1 MTQIDANSTCGARS
15 RRVTEPAVLARP
27 RWPRDCRPRRQQAGG
42 RAVPTHP
49 SMSTQLFASTCG
61 WCHSDGG
68 RAAGKGPQ
76 LMNSARSD
84 DFIRNRIKTGKEG
97 AMPAFGQAF
106 DDAQIDEIIKYIRAL
121 KPDQG

>member
-1 MTQIDANSTCGARS
+1 MTRYANS
-15 RRVTEPAVLARP
+15 PAALALAASLSAALALP
-27 RWPRDCRPRRQQAGG
+27 LAGIPAAAQQA
-42 RAVPTHP
+42 ATP
-49 SMSTQLFASTCG
+49 SDASLDVHELFASTCG

-84 DFIRNRIKTGKEG
+84 DFMRNRIKTGKEG
-97 AMPAFGQAF
+97 AMPAFGQVF
-106 DDAQIDEIIKYIRAL
+106 DDAQIDAIVKYIRGL